1 MVGEIKI
8 LNRKIV
14 LLVLQEKDWEDVSH
28 SIMWLLFVGSM
39 DAYTTT
45 IYQSQNNSSS
55 QEDFLG
61 NYYGKQ
67 YGD

>member
-45 IYQSQNNSSS
+45 IY
-55 QEDFLG
+55 
-61 NYYGKQ
+61 
-67 YGD
+67 